1 MYCEKVV
8 LFLERVRVLIAE
20 DEALIAL
27 ALSSQLESLGHTVL
41 GVAENGHVAVELAK
55 RLLPDLIVMDI
66 KMPGMDGLSAAA
78 AINQERLTPI
88 IILTGYSDQD
98 SVRRAGE
105 LGVYAY
111 LSKPV
116 DLRELIPSIE
126 IAMNRFREAMKLR
139 EERIK
144 LKGELLGRKLIE
156 QAKGILMRRLHCSE
170 EDALR
175 KLRKASRDQNVKM
188 AEAAKQIIFAEKINQ
203 YF

>member
-1 MYCEKVV
+1 MYCEKGVS
-8 LFLERVRVLIAE
+8 FLERVKVLIAE

-41 GVAENGHVAVELAK
+41 GVADDGCMAVDLAK
-55 RLLPDLIVMDI
+55 RLLPDIVLMDI

-78 AINQERLTPI
+78 AINQDRLTPI

-116 DLRELIPSIE
+116 DFRELIPSID
-126 IAMNRFREAMKLR
+126 ITMNRFREAMKLR

-144 LKGELLGRKLIE
+144 LKGELQGRKLIE

-170 EDALR
+170 EEAMR
-175 KLRKASRDQNVKM
+175 KLRKASRDQNAKM
-188 AEAAKQIIFAEKINQ
+188 AEAAKQIILAEKVNQ

>member
-1 MYCEKVV
+1 M
-8 LFLERVRVLIAE
+8 
-20 DEALIAL
+20 
-27 ALSSQLESLGHTVL
+27 SSQLESLGHTVL
-41 GVAENGHVAVELAK
+41 GVADNGYVAVDLAK

-78 AINQERLTPI
+78 AINQERLTPV
-88 IILTGYSDQD
+88 IILTGYSDHE
-98 SVRRAGE
+98 SVQRASE

-126 IAMNRFREAMKLR
+126 ITMNRFREEMKLR
-139 EERIK
+139 QERIK
-144 LKGELLGRKLIE
+144 LKGELQGRKLIE

-170 EDALR
+170 EEAMR

-188 AEAAKQIIFAEKINQ
+188 TEVANQIILAEKINN